1 MPPNKSQNQTDVP
14 VSLPLVSSGGQPQQ
28 QSVQPNQTNPV
39 VLEGNNVATLAHYAT
54 QTKQLVEQ
62 YGNDPYKLSVALSQ
76 LKSAYLSEQ
85 FHITS
90 NQTGS

>member
-1 MPPNKSQNQTDVP
+1 MFPNNSQNHSDVP
-14 VSLPLVSSGGQPQQ
+14 ASLPPISSSGQSQQ
-28 QSVQPNQTNPV
+28 QTSQPAHAVPVQAGSNA
-39 VLEGNNVATLAHYAT
+39 ATMAHYAA

-62 YGNDPYKLSVALSQ
+62 YSNDPYKLSEALSQ
-76 LKSAYLSEQ
+76 LKSAYLTEQ

>member
-1 MPPNKSQNQTDVP
+1 MFPNNPQNHLDNPASLPP
-14 VSLPLVSSGGQPQQ
+14 VSSSDQPQQ
-28 QSVQPNQTNPV
+28 QSVQPNHAIPAQAGSNS
-39 VLEGNNVATLAHYAT
+39 AAIAHYAA
-54 QTKQLVEQ
+54 QTKELVEQ

-76 LKSAYLSEQ
+76 LKSAYFSEQ